1 MKALLYY
8 NPHSRRYRPDEIDR
22 VRSLL
27 ARSGIEA
34 EPVESPAPGSAPRYD
49 FGGGPS
55 PLCII
60 YGGDGTINAVVN
72 LLLAAMPDRPPAFA
86 VVPRGTANV
95 LARELG
101 LPADLSAAAA
111 VIARGQ
117 RRSIHLGRAGG
128 RHFVLMAGVGL
139 DGHVIERTSARLK
152 RRFGTIAFW
161 ISGLSALAGY
171 RIPRFEV
178 KLGRE
183 VFPATFAV
191 IGNAGLYGGI
201 LAITPQARLEEAQL
215 DVCLFNSTSK
225 LRFFRYLAASFRGR
239 HLGLPDVLYRKA
251 DKLTIQGDSRIAVQV
266 DGELA
271 GHLPMDFEVSSR
283 TIEVV
288 VP

>member
-1 MKALLYY
+1 MKALLFY
-8 NPHSRRYRPDEIDR
+8 NPHSRRYRPDDIDR
-22 VRSLL
+22 VRGLL

-34 EPVESPAPGSAPRYD
+34 EPLESPAPGSVAKYD
-49 FGGGPS
+49 FGGRPS

-139 DGHVIERTSARLK
+139 DAHVIERTSARLK

-161 ISGLSALAGY
+161 ISGLLAIADY

-225 LRFFRYLAASFRGR
+225 LRFFRYLAASFRGC
-239 HLGLPDVLYRKA
+239 HLGLSDVLYRKA

-271 GHLPMDFEVSSR
+271 GHLPMDFEISSR